1 MPCHH
6 DHVGIIVWCY
16 HDGCPMDLEP
26 ACADCGMR
34 AEHEPT
40 SEWER
45 LTYFLMAQSPEH
57 VVTVMKEFRTEGWA
71 GLALDKAW
79 DHDDDLTNYY

>member
-1 MPCHH
+1 MIMWASLCGVTMIDALWIWNLP
-6 DHVGIIVWCY
+6 VLIVV
-16 HDGCPMDLEP
+16 
-26 ACADCGMR
+26 CGQSMNQR
-34 AEHEPT
+34 V
-40 SEWER
+40 SGKGS
-45 LTYFLMAQSPEH
+45 LTFLMAQSPEH